1 MLLPSPAQRIER
13 FECVRITDI
22 ETQLWASVPGE
33 TIGVWEGQD
42 VTAVAELISRL
53 PDGEMYRCF
62 VPHYG
67 IRAHSADAVLFEIA
81 FCFRCHNALVLRPGD
96 EGQGELTAFDADSP
110 SAQDLLGRFKAIDQP

>member
-22 ETQLWASVPGE
+22 ETQLWTGVPGE
-33 TIGVWEGQD
+33 TIGAWTGQD

-62 VPHYG
+62 VPRYG
-67 IRAHSADAVLFEIA
+67 IRAHGADAVLFEIA
-81 FCFRCHNALVLRPGD
+81 FCFRCHGALTLRPGHQERD
-96 EGQGELTAFDADSP
+96 EFTAFDADSP
-110 SAQDLLGRFKAIDQP
+110 PAQDLLGRFKAIDQE